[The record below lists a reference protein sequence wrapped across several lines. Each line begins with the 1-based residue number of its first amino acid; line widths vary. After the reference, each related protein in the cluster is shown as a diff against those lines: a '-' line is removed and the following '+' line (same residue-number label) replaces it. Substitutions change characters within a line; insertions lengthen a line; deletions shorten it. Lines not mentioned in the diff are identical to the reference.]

1 MAKKSKR
8 QITAARAARE
18 ARLRHAG
25 QTAGT
30 GAGTEV
36 GNGANSKKPFVSV
49 CTPTFNRRPFIQAM
63 ISNFLSQDYPHD
75 RMEWIIVD
83 DGTDQIG
90 DLVRDLPCVKYY
102 SYETKM
108 TLGRKRNL
116 MHKFAKGEILVYMDD
131 DDYYPPCRVSHAVET
146 LEANPKAL
154 CAGSSEIYI
163 WFEHIKKMYQFGPY
177 RDNHA
182 TAGTFA
188 FRREMLKNNRYEDDA
203 ALAEEKAFLAGY
215 TVPFVQLDPMKVI
228 LVFSH
233 EHNTFDKRKLLEN
246 PHPKFVKESPKR
258 VMDFVHDAKVAHFY
272 TKQIGKLLDDYEPG
286 RPNMKPDVLE
296 QIIKIEEARRKE
308 AERMATEI
316 HNQNSTKIAYT
327 GPDGV
332 AKELDNEQVVDI
344 LGKQHREIAQLRR
357 QISQLEGLMLEKNVE
372 LEEVRISNRRLQQ
385 QLDSV
390 VANNGDISKLSEIS
404 RRTVADD
411 VIEELFGSQ

>member
-1 MAKKSKR
+1 
-8 QITAARAARE
+8 
-18 ARLRHAG
+18 
-25 QTAGT
+25 
-30 GAGTEV
+30 
-36 GNGANSKKPFVSV
+36 
-49 CTPTFNRRPFIQAM
+49 
-63 ISNFLSQDYPHD
+63 
-75 RMEWIIVD
+75 
-83 DGTDQIG
+83 
-90 DLVRDLPCVKYY
+90 
-102 SYETKM
+102 
-108 TLGRKRNL
+108 